1 MTIHNDDRM
10 TLNTLKNYLE
20 LKISIQNLQYWQY
33 IKNTDSIITN
43 SIKSDEH
50 SEQNVHIFKNFLPSK
65 QNHVHSA
72 TMFS

>member
-1 MTIHNDDRM
+1 MPIHNDDRM

-33 IKNTDSIITN
+33 IKNTDSFITN

-50 SEQNVHIFKNFLPSK
+50 SEQNVNIFKNFLPSK
-65 QNHVHSA
+65 QNYVHSA

>member
-1 MTIHNDDRM
+1 MPIHNDDRM

-33 IKNTDSIITN
+33 IKNTDSFITN

-50 SEQNVHIFKNFLPSK
+50 SEQNVQIFKNFLPSK
-65 QNHVHSA
+65 QNYVHSA